1 MRKII
6 AVVFAV
12 VLLLACTAAPAES
25 GKESL
30 GVLRVQ
36 KSFDIQYKTLP
47 DDYSLTVYLQDDM
60 MIFANIESSRTS
72 LPRMGLVIAYND
84 QWAETERLNDLSEE
98 EMQVI
103 RNSFAEEYG
112 NLEFEIKETKYG
124 TNLLVVEAP
133 SKLDAYVYTIYKG
146 HEIEIHLFPG
156 ADQEALTDAD
166 IDRVVA
172 FLSDMDFVP
181 VEE

>member
-1 MRKII
+1 MKKII
-6 AVVFAV
+6 AVAIAV
-12 VLLLACTAAPAES
+12 LLLLACAAAPAES
-25 GKESL
+25 QMESL
-30 GVLRVQ
+30 GTLRVQ
-36 KSFDIQYKTLP
+36 KGFDIRYSALP
-47 DDYSLTVYLQDDM
+47 DDYTLTVFLQDEM
-60 MIFANIESSRTS
+60 TIFANIESTRTN

-112 NLEFEIKETKYG
+112 DLEFEIKETKYG

-133 SKLDAYVYTIYKG
+133 SRLDAYVYTIYKG

-172 FLSDMDFVP
+172 FLSDMEFVP